1 MNRYISLPLAGL
13 VMLSAIAGKVWAN
26 ENQQSLGRV
35 FLSPAERTALNKKRS
50 DHYQASKQEPE
61 KQQPV
66 ADLPQPEVDPEPDA
80 IFESP
85 PVLINGFVRRHGTSG
100 TVWING
106 ESSYD
111 GDLAASN
118 IDHLQTKIVGRQV
131 RVVPLNMPE
140 AGEEPVF
147 LKPGQHYDP
156 NEHRVTDA
164 FRAPSGQAV
173 EEE

>member
-1 MNRYISLPLAGL
+1 MNRHVSLFLAIL
-13 VMLSAIAGKVWAN
+13 VMLSAIAGKVWAT

-35 FLSPAERTALNKKRS
+35 FLSPAERTVLDKKRS
-50 DHYQASKQEPE
+50 DHYQATKQEPE
-61 KQQPV
+61 EQLPV
-66 ADLPQPEVDPEPDA
+66 AELPPPEVDLETDTIA
-80 IFESP
+80 ESP
-85 PVLINGFVRRHGTSG
+85 TVLINGFVRRHGTSG

-131 RVVPLNMPE
+131 RVVPLNMPKD
-140 AGEEPVF
+140 GEEPVY

-164 FRAPSGQAV
+164 FREPIGQAS
-173 EEE
+173 ETE